1 MKSVKRY
8 AVVIILLMSS
18 LILSSAIPV
27 NYTGSNNLSNTID
40 NSLNQIQPPSN
51 VIDNNSTDN
60 STAGPAADSDYGK
73 LRDGSAYYYTDVNKI
88 TEYRNGTID
97 SDVSFNTVSASAE
110 HGSASNPY
118 VISTVAQWNAFAADT
133 ANATN
138 ANKVFVL
145 GADIDFSGQEFK
157 PVPTLGAKFYGCNY
171 TLKNITHDF
180 NNVAN
185 SGIFCSASENA
196 VITDLSNDN
205 FNFKKISGTAGGIVG
220 YSIASVLNCHSRG
233 RISGSVMAKG
243 GGTSGIVGRMT
254 LNTKTVYV
262 YRCST
267 LVNLTIDSSSA
278 GPVASI
284 IGRTGEGAGVHL
296 LDCFSISNNSFT
308 GSDSVWY
315 GGVLTYD
322 YLGADKNGATAY
334 NHRVENAVSY
344 TNIVSNE
351 TRRHSQGSLFNGWS
365 DLNTYLKTDIKNT
378 YTAGKVSV
386 RGAAA

>member
-1 MKSVKRY
+1 MKYIKEDRELKSVKRY

-51 VIDNNSTDN
+51 VIDNNLTDN

-73 LRDGSAYYYTDVNKI
+73 LRDGSRYYYSDVNKI
-88 TEYRNGTID
+88 DGYRNGTID

-185 SGIFCSASENA
+185 SGIFCSAS
-196 VITDLSNDN
+196 
-205 FNFKKISGTAGGIVG
+205 
-220 YSIASVLNCHSRG
+220 
-233 RISGSVMAKG
+233 
-243 GGTSGIVGRMT
+243 
-254 LNTKTVYV
+254 
-262 YRCST
+262 
-267 LVNLTIDSSSA
+267 
-278 GPVASI
+278 
-284 IGRTGEGAGVHL
+284 
-296 LDCFSISNNSFT
+296 
-308 GSDSVWY
+308 
-315 GGVLTYD
+315 
-322 YLGADKNGATAY
+322 
-334 NHRVENAVSY
+334 
-344 TNIVSNE
+344 
-351 TRRHSQGSLFNGWS
+351 
-365 DLNTYLKTDIKNT
+365 
-378 YTAGKVSV
+378 
-386 RGAAA
+386 